1 MADVSR
7 PTRSLEPPDSFI
19 YTGPMSTRGRNLN
32 RFSLSLKLPE
42 NRSAFLTDPDA
53 YMAKYDLS
61 DLEKNLVRARDWTGL
76 LQVGGH
82 LQAILKIAATV
93 GQNLWHIGAHN
104 ARIPVDDMIAVCP
117 RRVGGLP
124 EGT

>member
-1 MADVSR
+1 MMKASQ
-7 PTRSLEPPDSFI
+7 PTRSLDPPDSFI

-42 NRSAFLTDPDA
+42 NRSAFLVDPDA

-61 DLEKNLVRARDWTGL
+61 DLEKNLVRSRDWTGL
-76 LQVGGH
+76 LKAGGH

-104 ARIPVDDMIAVCP
+104 ADVAVEDMIAACP

-124 EGT
+124 EGV

>member
-1 MADVSR
+1 MSVPE
-7 PTRSLEPPDSFI
+7 PTRSLDPPDSFI

-32 RFSLSLKLPE
+32 RFSLSLKAPD
-42 NRSAFLTDPDA
+42 NRKAFLADDVA
-53 YMAKYDLS
+53 YMRKFALS
-61 DLEKNLVRARDWTGL
+61 DAEQQLVRARDWTGL
-76 LQVGGH
+76 LRAGGH

-104 ARIPVDDMIAVCP
+104 ADLPVDEMVAACP

-124 EGT
+124 EGI